1 MPDMAEVLE
10 DFSFTN
16 RAEGFPVRYDW
27 DSWLDGQVWK
37 LKQGED
43 FTISLVNLRNS
54 VFVAA
59 SKRNLK
65 VRTTTNKEEGT
76 VIIQALPPVSE

>member
-1 MPDMAEVLE
+1 MAEVLE
-10 DFSFTN
+10 DFSFTS

-27 DSWLDGQVWK
+27 DAWLDGRVWK
-37 LKQGED
+37 LQHGVD
-43 FTISLVNLRNS
+43 FTISLANLRNS

-65 VRTTTNKEEGT
+65 VRTTTNKDEGT
-76 VIIQALPPVSE
+76 VIIQAFPQDGHAV